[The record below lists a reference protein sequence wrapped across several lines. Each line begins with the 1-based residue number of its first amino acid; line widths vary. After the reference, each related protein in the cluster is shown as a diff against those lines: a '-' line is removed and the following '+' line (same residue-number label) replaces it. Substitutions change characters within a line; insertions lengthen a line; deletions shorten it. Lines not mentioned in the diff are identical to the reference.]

1 MLGLVPRLVYRVGSA
16 WTRAVWSGAEEHQPV
31 VLGEV
36 GEVPAVEGEQWQP
49 ALDAAGGDPAVVER
63 PGPPPSLGRGRDL
76 PQTLA
81 TLKPAERIV
90 VSSSHSSSP
99 PRRAPPHRLV
109 SAHVHSSPAVAKT
122 MLMSLAAT

>member
-1 MLGLVPRLVYRVGSA
+1 MPG
-16 WTRAVWSGAEEHQPV
+16 AVWSGAEEHQPV
-31 VLGEV
+31 LLGEV
-36 GEVPAVEGEQWQP
+36 GEVPEVEGEQRQP
-49 ALDAAGGDPAVVER
+49 ALDAAGGDPAVIER
-63 PGPPPSLGRGRDL
+63 PGRPRRWAAVVIS